1 MNKNPSDSILEI
13 EVKHFGPIIE
23 GKVKLRPLT
32 VFIGPSNTGKS
43 YLAILIY
50 ALHRFFNVDRWRRHG
65 RILRPR
71 IFSPGGRQIEVP
83 EKSIEELLKFVR
95 AVGNEPEIFE
105 EKPII
110 LPPEVAEFLRSRFE
124 TLGSSLCN
132 EIQRCF
138 GFDSTNSLIQKGKN
152 KTASVVLQCREL
164 SGSTSVEHK
173 LTIDANKPTIQT
185 TIPNELLMPRNALGS
200 RIWNNLFYELQL
212 NEDEI
217 DREYVARGIIDFLFE
232 QFQPQFSGPLGLP
245 AFYLPADRTG
255 VMHAHSVV
263 VSALIESAAMTGL
276 RPAVRTPMLSGV
288 MADFLEELINLD
300 NRPQRRPSY
309 HENLS
314 DMIEKV
320 ILDGK
325 VRVQKSKAIGY
336 PRFTYHPKGWT
347 DDLPL
352 MNASSMVSE
361 LAPIVLYLRHVV
373 NSRSVLIIEEPES
386 HLHPAM
392 QVEFTRLLA
401 KIVNSGVRV
410 IVTTHSEWLLEELAN
425 VVRRSELT
433 DEQLS
438 QTEGGEFVLNSDQ
451 VGAWLFRTKNRSRG
465 SIVEEI
471 SLDDSGLYPSGFDSV
486 AVALHNTWADITS
499 HIEETE

>member
-1 MNKNPSDSILEI
+1 MNKIPSDNFFEI

-23 GKVKLRPLT
+23 GKVDLRPLT

-50 ALHRFFNVDRWRRHG
+50 ALHRFFNVGRWRGPRRTYRS
-65 RILRPR
+65 RI
-71 IFSPGGRQIEVP
+71 IFPGGRPIQVP
-83 EKSIEELLKFVR
+83 KKSVGELLNFIR
-95 AVGNEPEIFE
+95 TVGNEPEILE
-105 EKPII
+105 EKPIV
-110 LPPEVAEFLRSRFE
+110 LPREIAEILRSQFE
-124 TLGSSLCN
+124 TLGSPLSN

-138 GFDSTNSLIQKGKN
+138 GFDAMNSLIQKGEN
-152 KTASVVLQCREL
+152 KTAHVVLQCRK
-164 SGSTSVEHK
+164 SRNATPVEHR
-173 LTIDANKPTIQT
+173 LTIDANKSKIQT
-185 TIPNELLMPRNALGS
+185 TIPNALFMPRNALKN
-200 RIWNNLFYELQL
+200 RIWNNLFYEVQS
-212 NEDEI
+212 NEDEL
-217 DREYVARGIIDFLFE
+217 DREYFAEEMMEFLYE
-232 QFQPQFSGPLGLP
+232 QFQPQFSGPLCLP

-288 MADFLEELINLD
+288 MADFLEELIDLGNHRRGRHKNLD
-300 NRPQRRPSY
+300 
-309 HENLS
+309 NLS
-314 DMIEKV
+314 DMIEKA

-373 NSRSVLIIEEPES
+373 NSGSVLIIEEPES

-433 DEQLS
+433 SEQLS
-438 QTEGGEFVLNSDQ
+438 KTEGREFVLNSDQ
-451 VGAWLFRTKNRSRG
+451 VGAWLFQPVNRSRG
-465 SIVEEI
+465 SVVKEI
-471 SLDDSGLYPSGFDSV
+471 NLDDSGLYPSGFDSV
-486 AVALHNTWADITS
+486 AVALHNSWADIAS